1 MAIALEGVTRSGN
14 RTRLTDCFNQLFSD
28 VCVDDQQKWQLAEK
42 VALAR
47 YGRLPDDIAGCLD
60 VIVSRIM
67 RLKEELLE
75 LALAAGSAEICRSCG
90 GECCL
95 FGKYHVSVLD
105 LLAYR
110 IDRSEAVVPDFNSAP
125 HCPYGGIDGCR
136 MPPRF
141 RPLTCVIFNC
151 DAVEQRIGED
161 GRTRF
166 AAAEQEL
173 RDAVRQAETLLGF
186 RASRALLLSCDE

>member
-1 MAIALEGVTRSGN
+1 M
-14 RTRLTDCFNQLFSD
+14 
-28 VCVDDQQKWQLAEK
+28 DDQQRWQLAGT

-47 YGRLPDDIAGCLD
+47 YGQLPAETVDR
-60 VIVSRIM
+60 VERIVGRIM
-67 RLKEELLE
+67 LLKEELLE
-75 LALAAGSAEICRSCG
+75 LALAAGSAALCRSCG
-90 GECCL
+90 GACCL

-110 IDRSEAVVPDFNSAP
+110 ISRTEAVVPDFDSAP

-151 DAVEQRIGED
+151 DAVEERMGDDQ
-161 GRTRF
+161 RTRC
-166 AAAEQEL
+166 AVVEQEL
-173 RDAVRQAETLLGF
+173 RDAVRQAESLLGF
-186 RASRALLLSCDE
+186 RASRALLLSCEE